1 MARHAKLAGRSC
13 RCAAHPDH
21 AKFHG
26 WIEPLRECG
35 RRLDV
40 GAGGAALQR
49 GALQF
54 MRERV
59 TYLWFE
65 GDTRTR
71 RGTDK
76 WLYAG
81 ELDAH
86 QGKVFVEMI
95 VEAEG
100 FVATQRLR
108 GTDDVECTG

>member
-1 MARHAKLAGRSC
+1 
-13 RCAAHPDH
+13 
-21 AKFHG
+21 
-26 WIEPLRECG
+26 
-35 RRLDV
+35 
-40 GAGGAALQR
+40 
-49 GALQF
+49 